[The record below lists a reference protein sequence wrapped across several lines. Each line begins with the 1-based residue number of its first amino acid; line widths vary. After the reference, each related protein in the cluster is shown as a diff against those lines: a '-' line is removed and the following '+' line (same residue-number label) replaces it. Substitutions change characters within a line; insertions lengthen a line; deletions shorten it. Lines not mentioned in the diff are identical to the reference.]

1 MTYADLALARRLEL
15 NEARN
20 AAELSRVYGEE
31 TPRIGG
37 GEVAFGG
44 PGSPLSHAVGVAM
57 QGPVTAGELDELE
70 DFSRSRGTLINVD
83 LCPLADPSLA
93 ELLGKRCYRIAEF
106 NNVLVRA
113 VQPVPEGADARIR
126 RAGAADRDAWARTT
140 MHGFLERDEVLQPEM
155 DLAATLYGMPSGV
168 PWLAEIDGEP
178 VAAAG
183 MSVRDGLA
191 MLFGDATRPGHRN
204 RGLHTSLIVARMQY
218 AAERECD
225 LITASTLPG
234 SASQRNYERL
244 GFRIAYTKMIMLRE

>member
-20 AAELSRVYGEE
+20 AAELSQVYGET

-44 PGSPLSHAVGVAM
+44 PGSPLSHAVGVGM
-57 QGPVTAGELDELE
+57 QGPVTAAELDELE
-70 DFSRSRGTLINVD
+70 EFYRSRGTLINVD

-113 VQPVPEGADARIR
+113 ALPVPEGADARIR
-126 RAGAADRDAWARTT
+126 RAGEADRDAWARTT
-140 MHGFLERDEVLQPEM
+140 MHGFLEREELLQPEM
-155 DLAATLYGMPSGV
+155 DLASLLYGMPSGV
-168 PWLAEIDGEP
+168 PWLAEIGGAP

-183 MSVRDGLA
+183 MAVRDGLA
-191 MLFGDATRPGHRN
+191 MLFGDATRPGYRN
-204 RGLHTSLIVARMQY
+204 RGLHTALIVARMQY
-218 AAERECD
+218 AAERGCD

-234 SASQRNYERL
+234 SGSQRNYERL
-244 GFRIAYTKMIMLRE
+244 GFRVAYTKMIMLRE

>member
-1 MTYADLALARRLEL
+1 VTHADLALARRLEL

-20 AAELSRVYGEE
+20 AAEFSRVYGEDAR
-31 TPRIGG
+31 RIGG

-44 PGSPLSHAVGVAM
+44 AGSPLSHAVGVGM
-57 QGPVTAGELDELE
+57 HGPVTAAELDELE
-70 DFSRSRGTLINVD
+70 EFYRSRGTLINID

-113 VQPVPEGADARIR
+113 AQPVPGGADLRIR
-126 RAGAADRDAWARTT
+126 RAGEADRDAWARTT
-140 MHGFLERDEVLQPEM
+140 MHGFLEREEVLQPEM

-168 PWLAEIDGEP
+168 PWLAEIDGAP

-183 MSVRDGLA
+183 MAVRDCLA
-191 MLFGDATRPGHRN
+191 MLFGDATRPGYRN
-204 RGLHTSLIVARMQY
+204 RGLHMALIVARMQY
-218 AAERECD
+218 AVERGCD

-234 SASQRNYERL
+234 SGSQRNYERL
-244 GFRIAYTKMIMLRE
+244 GFRVAYTKMIMLRE